1 MVAGGVVVG
10 AGAGVEAA
18 GGVAGGAGAG
28 SGVRRTLQRTMTTMT
43 ATTAAI
49 MVLRFN
55 FASLVSQSN
64 LSAKAELSK
73 LFIKEADFSSS
84 RASALPDR
92 HAALRPLAYTAH
104 GLRSLSPK
112 SLTGRTRLVLPR

>member
-1 MVAGGVVVG
+1 MVVAGGVVVG

-18 GGVAGGAGAG
+18 GGVTGGAGAG

-55 FASLVSQSN
+55 FASLVSYTN

-73 LFIKEADFSSS
+73 LFMKEAEYGSIS
-84 RASALPDR
+84 AEALPDNR
-92 HAALRPLAYTAH
+92 AVRALLAYFARNASARATKA
-104 GLRSLSPK
+104 S
-112 SLTGRTRLVLPR
+112 